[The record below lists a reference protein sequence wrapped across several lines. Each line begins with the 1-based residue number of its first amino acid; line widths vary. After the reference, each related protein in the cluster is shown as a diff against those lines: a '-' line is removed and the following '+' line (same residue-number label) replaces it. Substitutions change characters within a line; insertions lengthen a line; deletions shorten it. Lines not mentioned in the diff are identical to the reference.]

1 MALGAY
7 ATYWLVLRRLLPRG
21 RPVSDPISGRD
32 HPNLRQLFFWVAA
45 VELAVVFVAPWAAA
59 AVAGGA
65 WRAALQ
71 YFGPIALMT
80 VLNIAA
86 EGLCRKSGHVLAVF
100 GSTGINNLYRICAYY
115 AALLDMQAALAAG
128 GGAAAAAAP
137 LRLLAWAGVVVSVA
151 IILIFEP
158 VPVYLV
164 PLKQHQEQP
173 QLRQPQ

>member
-1 MALGAY
+1 M
-7 ATYWLVLRRLLPRG
+7 P
-21 RPVSDPISGRD
+21 
-32 HPNLRQLFFWVAA
+32 Q
-45 VELAVVFVAPWAAA
+45 
-59 AVAGGA
+59 
-65 WRAALQ
+65 
-71 YFGPIALMT
+71 
-80 VLNIAA
+80 
-86 EGLCRKSGHVLAVF
+86 KSGHVLAVF